1 MRYAKGL
8 VPGLLLG
15 MSVAALA
22 YGLSQA
28 GWAKEAGLG
37 ALTLAIVFGAL
48 IGNVFPQTGTRPFLA
63 GLAFSQS
70 RLLRFGVALY
80 GFNLSAQQILQVGK
94 SGVLVDVLMVTTTL
108 LCGWF
113 VGTRLLKMERE
124 TVILTTAGSAI
135 CGAAAVVAMA
145 PVLGVDEDSLAEK
158 SSVAVATV
166 VLFGTLAMLV
176 YPLLYPW
183 LGRVGLDFG
192 TYVGSTVHEV
202 AQVMA
207 VGNALGSE
215 VAASAVIVKM
225 IRVMLLIPF
234 LLLLGTL
241 VTARR
246 RGPAA
251 SRPLAVP
258 WFAFAFVAIAGFNSL
273 HLLPPEWVQLL
284 RNIGQWLLAVAM
296 VALGVGTTWQ
306 RVRRAGIR
314 PLILG
319 ACLFLH
325 LVCVGGFINYLLD

>member
-22 YGLSQA
+22 YALSQA
-28 GWAKEAGLG
+28 GWAKSAGVG

-48 IGNVFPQTGTRPFLA
+48 LGNMLPQTGSQPFHA

-70 RLLRFGVALY
+70 RLLRIGVALY

-94 SGVLVDVLMVTTTL
+94 SGVLVDVLMVTSTL

-135 CGAAAVVAMA
+135 CGAAAVVATA
-145 PVLGVDEDSLAEK
+145 PVLGVDEESIAEK

-183 LGRVGLDFG
+183 LGRIGLDFG

-207 VGNALGSE
+207 VGNALGTE

-234 LLLLGTL
+234 LLLGAL
-241 VTARR
+241 VVSRRGDNGTARTL
-246 RGPAA
+246 
-251 SRPLAVP
+251 SVP

-273 HLLPPEWVQLL
+273 HLLPPAWVQLL
-284 RNIGQWLLAVAM
+284 RKVGQWLLAVAM

-325 LVCVGGFINYLLD
+325 LVCVGGLINYLLD